1 MSLKALIEKLRMEKK
16 SEDMLFVGV
25 RDPEGVRRN
34 ILESLK
40 GVVESLQR
48 FEKFKETRKDK
59 IDHVNKLGKII
70 KEVGKLVLDL
80 KNALPEAKI
89 RAVKTSKQEPKE
101 KNREKKKTVIGQ
113 KAKQA
118 EETKTKPLTELQ
130 KLESEL
136 NEIESKLSSLR

>member
-1 MSLKALIEKLRMEKK
+1 MEKK
-16 SEDMLFVGV
+16 SEDILFVGL
-25 RDPEGVRRN
+25 RDPEDVRRN

-40 GVVESLQR
+40 EIVESLQR

-59 IDHVNKLGKII
+59 IDHVNKLGKTI
-70 KEVGKLVLDL
+70 KEIGKLVLDL

-89 RAVKTSKQEPKE
+89 RAVRVSEQEPKE
-101 KNREKKKTVIGQ
+101 KKKTITRQ

-118 EETKTKPLTELQ
+118 EEAKTKPLTELQ

-136 NEIESKLSSLR
+136 SEIESKLSSLR